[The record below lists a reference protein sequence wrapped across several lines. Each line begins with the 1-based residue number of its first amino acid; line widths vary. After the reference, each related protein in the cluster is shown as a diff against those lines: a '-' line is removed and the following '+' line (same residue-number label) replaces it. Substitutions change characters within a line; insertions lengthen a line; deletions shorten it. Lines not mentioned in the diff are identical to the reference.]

1 MARIE
6 PEGPALLRRAKMLPR
21 ILTAPLRS
29 SPDFLIVGAQKG
41 GTTSL
46 YSILSQHPSVDEAW
60 KKEIH
65 YFDLR
70 YSRGWPWYRAHFPT
84 RAPFNR
90 SGRRWAG
97 EATPYY
103 LFHPHVPRRVRDQL
117 PDVKLIA
124 LLRDPVA
131 RAYSHYNHLVRLG
144 HESLSFEEAVRQEGE
159 RLGDA
164 MGELMRD
171 EWAYSPELRNY
182 SYLARGRYAE
192 QLERWWAMFP
202 REQLLVLKSEDFY
215 QNPEA
220 VFPRVLDFIGLPQ
233 WSPGTFREY
242 NAGSYEQMTPALE
255 RWLRDHFEPHN
266 QRLYGLL
273 GEDWG
278 WG

>member
-6 PEGPALLRRAKMLPR
+6 PEGPALLRRAQMLPR
-21 ILTAPLRS
+21 ILTAPLRA
-29 SPDFLIVGAQKG
+29 SPDFLIIGAQKG

-46 YSILSQHPSVDEAW
+46 YSILSQHPQVDEAW

-70 YSRGWPWYRAHFPT
+70 YRRGWPWYRAHFPA
-84 RAPFNR
+84 RAALQR
-90 SGRRWAG
+90 GGRRWSG

-103 LFHPHVPRRVRDQL
+103 LFHPHVPRRVREDL
-117 PDVKLIA
+117 PDIKLIA

-144 HESLSFEEAVRQEGE
+144 HEPLSFEEAVRREGE

-164 MGELMRD
+164 MSTLERD
-171 EWAYSPELRNY
+171 EWAYSAELRNY
-182 SYLARGRYAE
+182 SYLARGRYAD
-192 QLERWWAMFP
+192 QLERWWAAFP

-215 QNPEA
+215 QRPQEI
-220 VFPRVLDFIGLPQ
+220 FPKVLDFIGLPR

-242 NAGSYEQMTPALE
+242 NAGSYDQMTPALE

-266 QRLYGLL
+266 QRLYSLL